1 MPDGSLDPS
10 FGSGGRVMTDVGPDG
25 TAWAVALQRDGKI
38 VAAGTGRGVF
48 ALARY
53 NPNGSLDQSFGTGGI
68 VSTAV
73 GTGDEAL
80 ARAVA
85 VQPEGKVVVAGST
98 VTCTYD
104 DFTLARYTPA
114 GVLDRTFGSN
124 GKRCFVPNV
133 KRMKL
138 DAAKRAIRSRDCAVG
153 PITRAFSRTIPSGRV
168 VAQYPLG
175 GRRCDVKI
183 KVVLQVSKGMRARP

>member
-1 MPDGSLDPS
+1 
-10 FGSGGRVMTDVGPDG
+10 MTTSRLP
-25 TAWAVALQRDGKI
+25 A
-38 VAAGTGRGVF
+38 
-48 ALARY
+48 
-53 NPNGSLDQSFGTGGI
+53 
-68 VSTAV
+68 
-73 GTGDEAL
+73 
-80 ARAVA
+80 
-85 VQPEGKVVVAGST
+85 
-98 VTCTYD
+98 
-104 DFTLARYTPA
+104 YTPA

-153 PITRAFSRTIPSGRV
+153 PITRAFSRAIPSGRV
-168 VAQYPLG
+168 VGQYPLG